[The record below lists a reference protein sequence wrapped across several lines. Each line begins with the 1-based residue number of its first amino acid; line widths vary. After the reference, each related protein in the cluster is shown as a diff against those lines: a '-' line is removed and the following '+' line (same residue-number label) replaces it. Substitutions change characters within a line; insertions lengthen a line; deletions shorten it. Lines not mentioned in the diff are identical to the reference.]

1 MAQEGFNRKI
11 SYALETYAFLKGQDA
26 ALEKVA
32 GQFPEL
38 SADVRA
44 AEKKLDKAYCIQG
57 STLPSLT
64 AVNLEPMKEKMKNFS
79 ALLLTG
85 QIWTIKQC

>member
-44 AEKKLDKAYCIQG
+44 AEKKLDKVYCIQG

-64 AVNLEPMKEKMKNFS
+64 AVNLEPMIRKNEKLFRLIADRTDLDN
-79 ALLLTG
+79 
-85 QIWTIKQC
+85 